1 MSHMNKQFMPATS
14 RLFYVIFCLSLT
26 AISTPLIASS
36 SAGTVSTT
44 AEDPHAHHRMMM
56 QNNDNYNK
64 SYFSYNLPPH
74 LLKDKNGN
82 DVNLHDFLHDD
93 RPFIV
98 SFIFTTCTT
107 ICPILTATLSSAQND
122 LLASPVKP
130 VLISISIDP
139 EVDTPDKLT
148 AYAKKFKASEDWV
161 FLTGK
166 LDDIIEVQRSLG
178 VYRGSKL
185 NHEPVTLMKAPGKK
199 WLVLNG
205 FTSATDLINEYRL
218 YSSDD

>member
-1 MSHMNKQFMPATS
+1 MSQIDNHILSGAT
-14 RLFYVIFCLSLT
+14 RIYNIILCLLLT
-26 AISTPLIASS
+26 AFTTPIIASS
-36 SAGTVSTT
+36 SASNDSTI

-56 QNNDNYNK
+56 QNNDNYKK
-64 SYFSYNLPPH
+64 SYSLFNLPPKI
-74 LLKDKNGN
+74 LKDQNGN

-93 RPFIV
+93 KPFIM

-107 ICPILTATLSSAQND
+107 ICPVLTATLSSAQNE
-122 LLASPVKP
+122 LLESPIKP

-178 VYRGSKL
+178 IYRGSKL
-185 NHEPVTLMKAPGKK
+185 NHEPVTIIKSPGKK
-199 WLVLNG
+199 WLVING
-205 FTSATDLINEYRL
+205 FTSADDLVNEYRS
-218 YSSDD
+218 YSKND